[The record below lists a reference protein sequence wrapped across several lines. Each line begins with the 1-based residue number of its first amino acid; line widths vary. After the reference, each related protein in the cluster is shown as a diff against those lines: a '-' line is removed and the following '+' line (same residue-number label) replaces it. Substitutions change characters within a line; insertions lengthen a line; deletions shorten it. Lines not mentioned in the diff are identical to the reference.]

1 MAGIATYI
9 PIVNRLL
16 GSGSKAV
23 AIDLPS
29 VEIHNIETSTDRR
42 ARCLK
47 HLLKANHVNYS
58 IMYHNLEYHNHNAH
72 ILCSAYLLG
81 AREDQLN
88 AIYDEEIRQLESW
101 QPSPSE
107 LVDEDWRDFLGD
119 GNYQRAFVDYFED
132 KLVMDFS
139 YNWKQLL
146 GQYLFSGNQPLF
158 HGLICGLGHP
168 LIHLGYAYEM
178 DSKELAM
185 EALGLTAVSYNFLHK
200 YLDRK
205 SYTRPS
211 TLDAKSPLDLLVKMS
226 NDKRFEAL
234 PKHPSLDDLESIFEK
249 HESLLLE
256 YWNGWEI
263 DDPVKQFELSQ
274 EAAVALLVETVRPGS
289 HAYNFLV
296 VHLLTTSHAVRVLLP
311 FFPPKHHIALVRE
324 WWLLVIAVFVMTGR
338 PLPDPDNVDQDLKQ
352 RHWKYVEDKALNS
365 PYSGDAHYVKAIRA
379 MRDAA
384 RTWGDVHERY
394 LKAAVSFVDN
404 FNGWVL

>member
-158 HGLICGLGHP
+158 HGLICGREPFQG
-168 LIHLGYAYEM
+168 
-178 DSKELAM
+178 
-185 EALGLTAVSYNFLHK
+185 
-200 YLDRK
+200 R
-205 SYTRPS
+205 
-211 TLDAKSPLDLLVKMS
+211 
-226 NDKRFEAL
+226 
-234 PKHPSLDDLESIFEK
+234 
-249 HESLLLE
+249 
-256 YWNGWEI
+256 
-263 DDPVKQFELSQ
+263 
-274 EAAVALLVETVRPGS
+274 
-289 HAYNFLV
+289 
-296 VHLLTTSHAVRVLLP
+296 HLL
-311 FFPPKHHIALVRE
+311 
-324 WWLLVIAVFVMTGR
+324 
-338 PLPDPDNVDQDLKQ
+338 
-352 RHWKYVEDKALNS
+352 
-365 PYSGDAHYVKAIRA
+365 
-379 MRDAA
+379 
-384 RTWGDVHERY
+384 
-394 LKAAVSFVDN
+394 
-404 FNGWVL
+404 